1 MANHVQSDDVPLKSD
16 EWIDE
21 DLAPLAVFVD
31 ALSVA
36 SMAAISGSEYM
47 PSMWVER
54 LEIELPFEM
63 DVTVDGSGRVGLAGG
78 PPTQYTETTFMPVF
92 HMVKLAVSGE
102 TQRGGHAESKLA
114 S

>member
-1 MANHVQSDDVPLKSD
+1 MTSGLESAGDLPENNEWMDEELVPFA
-16 EWIDE
+16 I
-21 DLAPLAVFVD
+21 FVD
-31 ALSVA
+31 AMSVA
-36 SMAAISGSEYM
+36 SLASISGSEHL

-63 DVTVDGSGRVGLAGG
+63 DVLVGSDGRVRLAGS

-92 HMVKLAVSGE
+92 HKIKLAVTGEINSG
-102 TQRGGHAESKLA
+102 GDPESNLA

>member
-1 MANHVQSDDVPLKSD
+1 MASPAGSVDAPQKSD
-16 EWIDE
+16 SWIDE
-21 DLAPLAVFVD
+21 QLAPFAVFVD
-31 ALSVA
+31 AMSVA
-36 SMAAISGSEYM
+36 SAAAISGSEYV

-63 DVTVDGSGRVGLAGG
+63 DVLVEPDGRVRLAGG

-92 HMVKLAVSGE
+92 HKVKLAVIGEMKSG
-102 TQRGGHAESKLA
+102 GDPESNLA